1 MWLELFEIIRK
12 VSVYIQV
19 QDSCYEF
26 VARSIFIFIM
36 ISVTLYDSPC
46 HYPSD
51 DLIFGSGKRI
61 EIITAGSSDQV
72 HNASIA
78 SKVEEKRAC
87 SVEDESFG
95 NGRWVKYPF
104 PDDSECMPVERDL
117 DNGGYETY
125 MPNYN
130 GTSMPPYCWHR
141 DYIDQCC
148 NKCAEMG
155 CKFIVNHRWVSD
167 LRRDGKWFGRW
178 ENYDCYYKDMGSD
191 EIQQCIDKKNISR
204 IELKGASVK
213 KILDG
218 YIKQK
223 LKGIQMA
230 EPTASSRKIFL
241 DTLKMPHVVWHNSVQ
256 EFGNELDAYEVIDNE
271 TSEYYFVTGFYYSS
285 EREPHVTVDRS
296 LQFSKL
302 AWEKLTPK
310 GYKMINGFDVT
321 AAFTFDSDGQ
331 NDGLHITGP
340 PIRAI
345 LTKFFHHLCQE

>member
-1 MWLELFEIIRK
+1 MWLELFEIVRK

-26 VARSIFIFIM
+26 VACSIFIFII

-148 NKCAEMG
+148 NKCFEGG
-155 CKFIVNHRWVSD
+155 CTFIVNHRWVSD

-178 ENYDCYYKDMGSD
+178 ENYDCYYK
-191 EIQQCIDKKNISR
+191 QR
-204 IELKGASVK
+204 
-213 KILDG
+213 
-218 YIKQK
+218 
-223 LKGIQMA
+223 
-230 EPTASSRKIFL
+230 
-241 DTLKMPHVVWHNSVQ
+241 H
-256 EFGNELDAYEVIDNE
+256 
-271 TSEYYFVTGFYYSS
+271 
-285 EREPHVTVDRS
+285 
-296 LQFSKL
+296 
-302 AWEKLTPK
+302 
-310 GYKMINGFDVT
+310 
-321 AAFTFDSDGQ
+321 
-331 NDGLHITGP
+331 GL
-340 PIRAI
+340 
-345 LTKFFHHLCQE
+345 